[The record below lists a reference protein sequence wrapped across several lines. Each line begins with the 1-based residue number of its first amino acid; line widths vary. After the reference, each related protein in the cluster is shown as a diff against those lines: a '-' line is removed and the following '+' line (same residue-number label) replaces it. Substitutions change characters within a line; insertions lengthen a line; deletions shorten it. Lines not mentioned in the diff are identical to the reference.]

1 MVSVITS
8 KRRRA
13 HENKNKAILDTI
25 ATADHPLFP
34 KEISSITGLKRST
47 VRVYLRQLL
56 RQGLV
61 RQPFRGIYVINPT
74 HGVGK
79 PPRIQ
84 NVWLKVSRVA
94 IPRGISEYKKSFGK
108 VRVRVIF
115 GAKRGNITAVLS
127 SDSGMDLTVCTLAIE
142 CLKTAVKDSLG
153 ISITN
158 RDICV
163 RNCEFLEDY
172 VGMRLEGLNC
182 VTVESFLGSL
192 ERIYNKGA
200 GLRSEVKVKPD
211 SLESIYTLL
220 KGGVTP
226 YNVMQGMYALVK
238 KVDDLTTTLKFQNET
253 MIRLESLF
261 REFIR
266 RQLSNH
272 FSRLFRGVKFRKEK
286 KNDFLQICS

>member
-1 MVSVITS
+1 M
-8 KRRRA
+8 
-13 HENKNKAILDTI
+13 H
-25 ATADHPLFP
+25 
-34 KEISSITGLKRST
+34 
-47 VRVYLRQLL
+47 
-56 RQGLV
+56 QGLV
-61 RQPFRGIYVINPT
+61 RQPFRGVYVINPT
-74 HGVGK
+74 YGVGR
-79 PPRIQ
+79 PPRVQ
-84 NVWLKVSRVA
+84 NVRLKLSHVA
-94 IPRGISEYKKSFGK
+94 IPWGKPAYKESFGDVK
-108 VRVRVIF
+108 IRVIF
-115 GAKRGNITAVLS
+115 GAKRGNITAVLI
-127 SDSGMDLTVCTLAIE
+127 SDSGMDLTVCTLAVE
-142 CLKTAVKDSLG
+142 RFKTVVRDILG
-153 ISITN
+153 ISIAN

-200 GLRSEVKVKPD
+200 GLRSEVKVRPD

-226 YNVMQGMYALVK
+226 YNIMQGMYALVK

-261 REFIR
+261 REFVR